1 MKIRKITIKNFRSFK
16 NSTTID
22 FEENYTILVGKNGV
36 GKTSILEAINLATSF
51 SFVESKI
58 KPDDFNSDT
67 EPIEIEV
74 EFDDYFFL
82 KIADWV
88 KLPSKKIGLLRNTAI
103 NLRRAKRFQQFLPQ
117 HMLLF
122 LNAIKDTMN

>member
-1 MKIRKITIKNFRSFK
+1 MRIKKLTIKNFRKFK
-16 NSTTID
+16 NETIIE
-22 FEENYTILVGKNGV
+22 FEENFTTLVGKNGT
-36 GKTSILEAINLATSF
+36 GKTSILEAINLATNF

-88 KLPSKKIGLLRNTAI
+88 KLPSKKN
-103 NLRRAKRFQQFLPQ
+103 
-117 HMLLF
+117 
-122 LNAIKDTMN
+122 